1 MRNWG
6 LSLIFWAATAAAQY
20 PTKPVTFIVPFPP
33 GGGTD
38 ISARTIAAK
47 LGEKWQQSVV
57 VENKS
62 GAAGILGADAA
73 AKSRPDGY
81 TLLIVNVGITS
92 INPALYAKL
101 PYNPDTAFTPISLI
115 CELPFVLMASPSF
128 PPNTVQELVA
138 YARKNPGK
146 VTFASSGQ
154 GGSPHLTA
162 EIFQSATGT
171 QLTHVPYKGGGQA
184 MPDLMAGHVDLLF
197 ASVLE
202 SSSHIKSGRLKG
214 LAVTHAKRSP
224 ALPDVPTMTEAG
236 VKDAESGSWIALL
249 APAATPA
256 AIVQKVGADVKDAVA
271 QSDVKERLISQG
283 AVPQASTPQELQAL
297 INADL
302 ARYGKIIRE
311 KGLKAE

>member
-6 LSLIFWAATAAAQY
+6 LSLFFWCALALAQY
-20 PTKPVTFIVPFPP
+20 PAKPVTFIVPFPP

-38 ISARTIAAK
+38 ISARTLAAK
-47 LGEKWQQSVV
+47 LGEKWKQSVI

-73 AKSRPDGY
+73 AKARPDGY

-92 INPALYAKL
+92 INPALYARL
-101 PYNPDTAFTPISLI
+101 PYNPETAFKPVSLI

-128 PPNTVQELVA
+128 PPNSVKELIA
-138 YARKNPGK
+138 YARASPGK

-162 EIFQSATGT
+162 EIFMLATGT
-171 QLTHVPYKGGGQA
+171 QMTHVPYKGGGQA

-202 SSSHIKSGRLKG
+202 SSGHIKSGKLKG

-224 ALPDVPTMTEAG
+224 ALPDVPTMAEAG

-249 APAATPA
+249 APAGTPPE
-256 AIVQKVGADVKDAVA
+256 IISKVGADIRDAVS
-271 QSDVKERLISQG
+271 QSDVKEKLVSQG

-297 INADL
+297 INSDL